1 MVLCDNREAVMTTH
15 NGAGER
21 YGFFFI
27 AAIFFFLIPGALAS
41 LHAQTAQDVV
51 ASVEG
56 HYRNVKDL
64 TAHVVQSNVLRS
76 IGKTQKY
83 EGKLFI
89 RKPGKL
95 RLEYTNGQLILI
107 DGANALFYSKKSE
120 QVVKKAFTDFERM
133 NIPVAFLLGAAHI
146 RDDFESVQADPRT
159 PLVLELLPKKTGAAM
174 KKLRLSTDGSGR
186 INTLMIFDRSGNTTE
201 VAFTDIRED
210 TGVDEKQFT
219 FTAPKGT
226 EIIE

>member
-1 MVLCDNREAVMTTH
+1 
-15 NGAGER
+15 
-21 YGFFFI
+21 
-27 AAIFFFLIPGALAS
+27 
-41 LHAQTAQDVV
+41 
-51 ASVEG
+51 VES
-56 HYRNVKDL
+56 HYRDLKDL
-64 TAHVVQSNVLRS
+64 TAQVVQTNVLKTV
-76 IGKTQKY
+76 GKTQKY

-120 QVVKKAFTDFERM
+120 QVVKKTYTDFERM

-146 RDDFESVQADPRT
+146 RDDFEAFQTDPRT
-159 PLVLELLPKKTGAAM
+159 PLVLELLPKRTGAAM
-174 KKLRLSTDGSGR
+174 KKLRLQTDGSGR

-201 VAFTDIRED
+201 IAFTDIRE
-210 TGVDEKQFT
+210 GAGLDEKQFT

>member
-1 MVLCDNREAVMTTH
+1 MSKQHSAGDRHGLCSLAIIIIFTCS
-15 NGAGER
+15 A
-21 YGFFFI
+21 I
-27 AAIFFFLIPGALAS
+27 AP

-51 ASVEG
+51 ASVES
-56 HYRNVKDL
+56 HYRDLKDL
-64 TAHVVQSNVLRS
+64 TAKVVQTNVLKT

-89 RKPGKL
+89 RKPGQL

-120 QVVKKAFTDFERM
+120 QVVKKTYTDFERM

-146 RDDFESVQADPRT
+146 RDDFEAVQTDPRT
-159 PLVLELLPKKTGAAM
+159 PLVLELLPKRTGAAM
-174 KKLRLSTDGSGR
+174 KKLRLQTDGSGR

-201 VAFTDIRED
+201 IVFTDIRE
-210 TGVDEKQFT
+210 GAGLDEKQFT

>member
-1 MVLCDNREAVMTTH
+1 MITRNGVEARH
-15 NGAGER
+15 GLFSLA
-21 YGFFFI
+21 I
-27 AAIFFFLIPGALAS
+27 IFFFFTCCAIEP

-51 ASVEG
+51 ASVES
-56 HYRNVKDL
+56 HYRDLNDL
-64 TAHVVQSNVLRS
+64 TARVVQTNVLKT

-120 QVVKKAFTDFERM
+120 QVVKKTYTDFERM

-146 RDDFESVQADPRT
+146 RDDFEAVQTDPRT
-159 PLVLELLPKKTGAAM
+159 PLVLELLPKRTGAAM
-174 KKLRLSTDGSGR
+174 KKLRLQTDGSGR

-201 VAFTDIRED
+201 IAFTDIRE
-210 TGVDEKQFT
+210 GAGLDEKQFT